1 MFVFIVISAFAIL
14 VCLALFFRKP
24 QRKAIMAPHLKETYR
39 KLLQQEVLFYRNLKD
54 EEKERFVER
63 VWAFLTRTTIEGV
76 GTEIDDKD
84 RVLVAASAIIPIF
97 NFGNWEYRNLTNVIL
112 YRDTFND
119 EFQYEGKNR
128 SVLGMVGSGFMNG
141 QMVLS
146 KLALHH
152 GFKPG
157 GVQNTAIH
165 EFVHLLDKAD
175 GSIDGIP
182 ELLLSNSYTIP
193 WIKAMGQE
201 IRRIQK
207 GKSDIDPYALT
218 NEAEFFAVISEY
230 FFEKPKEFKDKHP
243 ELFSI
248 VDTMFNPQHL
258 D

>member
-1 MFVFIVISAFAIL
+1 MFVLLVVSAFAIL
-14 VCLALFFRKP
+14 IALALYFRKL
-24 QRKAIMAPHLKETYR
+24 QRKAGILPHLKEKYGN
-39 KLLQQEVLFYRNLKD
+39 LLQQEVLFYRNLKD
-54 EEKERFVER
+54 VEKERFAEKVCL
-63 VWAFLTRTTIEGV
+63 FLERTTIEGV
-76 GTEIDDKD
+76 GTEIDDTD

-119 EFQYEGKNR
+119 EFQYEGEGR
-128 SVLGMVGSGFMNG
+128 STLGMVGSGFMNG

-146 KLALHH
+146 KIALHR
-152 GFKPG
+152 GFQPG

-182 ELLLSNSYTIP
+182 ELLLTHSYTIP
-193 WIKAMGQE
+193 WIKAMEQE
-201 IRRIQK
+201 IRRIQQ

-218 NEAEFFAVISEY
+218 NEAEFFAVVSEY
-230 FFEKPKEFKDKHP
+230 FFEKPAQFAEKHP

-248 VDTMFNPQHL
+248 VDKMFNPENVE
-258 D
+258 

>member
-1 MFVFIVISAFAIL
+1 MFVLIVILVFAIL
-14 VCLALFFRKP
+14 IALALYFRKP
-24 QRKAIMAPHLKETYR
+24 QHKPAILPALKEKYNT
-39 KLLQQEVLFYRNLKD
+39 LLQQEVVFYRNLED
-54 EEKERFVER
+54 VEKERFAEKVCS
-63 VWAFLTRTTIEGV
+63 FLERTTIEGV

-119 EFQYEGKNR
+119 EFQYEGENR
-128 SVLGMVGSGFMNG
+128 SVLGMIGSGFMNG

-146 KLALHH
+146 KTALHR

-157 GVQNTAIH
+157 GTQNTAIH

-182 ELLLSNSYTIP
+182 ELLLSNTYIIP
-193 WIKAMGQE
+193 WIKAMEQE

-207 GKSDIDPYALT
+207 GRSDIDPYALT

-230 FFEKPKEFKDKHP
+230 FFEKPSQLKEKHP

-248 VDTMFNPQHL
+248 LDNMFNPQNQ